1 MLPSH
6 VEVFEPEELKIDNFE
21 LASLLSDLAVKM
33 HKYDEISKMLML
45 ENNNLVNKV
54 KEMQA
59 QATGYSVNLINHD
72 KDVKKK
78 KVKKNRKGLL
88 ILLNYF
94 LI

>member
-45 ENNNLVNKV
+45 ENNNLINKM

-59 QATGYSVNLINHD
+59 QANSYSVNLISHD

-78 KVKKNRKGLL
+78 KGKKKKE
-88 ILLNYF
+88 
-94 LI
+94 